1 MSFLSSLFGRRTAPP
16 PAPPADTLVLTGAGL
31 DGAAGPV
38 SLTVA
43 VGERTFTA
51 KATRKGLGD
60 GFPAEY
66 ALHGFEQLVPEP
78 EPQPKGELLTTVMAY
93 EQGEFPAAGGE
104 LAGAYGEALEWA
116 GDAARAAN

>member
-1 MSFLSSLFGRRTAPP
+1 MSLLSSLFGRRTAPP
-16 PAPPADTLVLTGAGL
+16 PAPPADTLVLTDAGL

-66 ALHGFEQLVPEP
+66 ALHGFEELVPEP
-78 EPQPKGELLTTVMAY
+78 EPQFETV
-93 EQGEFPAAGGE
+93 
-104 LAGAYGEALEWA
+104 LA
-116 GDAARAAN
+116 DAPPDRATSRSSAFR